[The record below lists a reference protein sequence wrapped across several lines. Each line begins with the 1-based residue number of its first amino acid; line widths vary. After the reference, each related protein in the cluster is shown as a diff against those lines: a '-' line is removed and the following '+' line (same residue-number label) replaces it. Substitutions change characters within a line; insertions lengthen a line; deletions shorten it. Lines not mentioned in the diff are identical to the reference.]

1 MRVTAYTLGTNQDFQ
16 YQIRKRTIRS
26 HLSTFW
32 EWQVVVFKTTLRE
45 KVYEL
50 PPFPI
55 HFIFLGSLFVSSGKV
70 SML

>member
-1 MRVTAYTLGTNQDFQ
+1 MTVTAYTLGTNQDFQ
-16 YQIRKRTIRS
+16 EQIIKRTIRS

-32 EWQVVVFKTTLRE
+32 EWQVVVFKTTSRE

-50 PPFPI
+50 PAFQI
-55 HFIFLGSLFVSSGKV
+55 HFIFLGSIFVSSWKV